1 MRVVILLIAATLA
14 SQAVASEMQ
23 EMGCKNPRRPY
34 LVVFDEKAKT
44 FTIDPDTDAVR
55 YSGKDVN
62 GLTVS
67 GDVGHDSGLTF
78 VASFA
83 HPRSLKFYSADG
95 SLFQTDECEN

>member
-23 EMGCKNPRRPY
+23 EMGCNNPRRPY

-55 YSGKDVN
+55 YSVKDVN

-67 GDVGHDSGLTF
+67 GDVGHDSGLT
-78 VASFA
+78 
-83 HPRSLKFYSADG
+83 
-95 SLFQTDECEN
+95 